1 MDMNEKFEGLD
12 TTITQLTE
20 KNEKQATQMT
30 KINDDM
36 AGAKEQQTAM
46 SALHD
51 TDISNLDK
59 RIDGL
64 NYHRPGK

>member
-1 MDMNEKFEGLD
+1 MNEKFED
-12 TTITQLTE
+12 QDKTITKLTE
-20 KNEKQATQMT
+20 KNEEQET
-30 KINDDM
+30 KMKEINDELTS
-36 AGAKEQQTAM
+36 AKEQQT
-46 SALHD
+46 SLSENHD